1 MACIDADG
9 NLTRTAEL
17 ILLALR
23 TPAGAEAV
31 AAETDLALFRVRA
44 AIRELERGGLLTA
57 SGDQLFQITARGIR
71 KLEG

>member
-23 TPAGAEAV
+23 TPAGAEA
-31 AAETDLALFRVRA
+31 AAAGTDLPLFRVRA
-44 AIRELERGGLLTA
+44 ALRELERGGLLTA
-57 SGDQLFQITARGIR
+57 LGDQLFQITARGIR

>member
-23 TPAGAEAV
+23 APAAAEAV
-31 AAETDLALFRVRA
+31 AAGTDLPLFRVRA
-44 AIRELERGGLLTA
+44 AMRELERAGLLA
-57 SGDQLFQITARGIR
+57 ARGDPLYQITTRGIR

>member
-23 TPAGAEAV
+23 TPAGAEA
-31 AAETDLALFRVRA
+31 ANW
-44 AIRELERGGLLTA
+44 
-57 SGDQLFQITARGIR
+57 SGAVC
-71 KLEG
+71 

>member
-23 TPAGAEAV
+23 RAAVAEEV
-31 AAETDLALFRVRA
+31 AAETDLPLFRVRG
-44 AIRELERGGLLTA
+44 AIRELQRAGLLA
-57 SGDQLFQITARGIR
+57 ALGDQRFQTTDRGIG

>member
-23 TPAGAEAV
+23 RAAAAEEV
-31 AAETDLALFRVRA
+31 AAETDLPLFRVRA
-44 AIRELERGGLLTA
+44 AIRELQRAGLLA
-57 SGDQLFQITARGIR
+57 ALGDQRFQTTDRGIG

>member
-23 TPAGAEAV
+23 RAATAEEV

-44 AIRELERGGLLTA
+44 AMRELQRAGLLTA
-57 SGDQLFQITARGIR
+57 LAGQRFQITDRGIG

>member
-9 NLTRTAEL
+9 NLTRSAEL

-23 TPAGAEAV
+23 RAATAQEV
-31 AAETDLALFRVRA
+31 AAETDLPLFRVRA
-44 AIRELERGGLLTA
+44 AVRELQRAGMLTA
-57 SGDQLFQITARGIR
+57 LDGQLFQTTARGIG

>member
-17 ILLALR
+17 ILLALL

-31 AAETDLALFRVRA
+31 AAGTDLPLFRVRA
-44 AIRELERGGLLTA
+44 ALRELERGGLLTA
-57 SGDQLFQITARGIR
+57 LGDQLFQITARGIR

>member
-1 MACIDADG
+1 MACIDPDG

-23 TPAGAEAV
+23 TPAGAEVV
-31 AAETDLALFRVRA
+31 AAETDLPLFRVRSA
-44 AIRELERGGLLTA
+44 LRELERGGLLTA

-71 KLEG
+71 KLEA